1 MNNDIEFDMLL
12 DSVLHETANPAPTA
26 GLGQR
31 VLAKMRPEPIAGVLL
46 VAGEISG
53 ESIFASLWNGVRGLL
68 FPAKLPPLVLESR
81 PIAVVD
87 RMAME
92 SNRSSTAYAVA
103 VHALAVFLIGFVV
116 RAQIRDVEQVHS
128 SIRLVDPVLETMAK
142 SAERSGGGG
151 GQPGE
156 MPVSKGHLPQ
166 IAEQQVAPQMN
177 PPLEQPKIAVEPTID
192 LQQNVRLADNLMPNV
207 GMPMSVVAGTTLGG
221 GTGSGIGTGDGPG
234 LGPGSG
240 GNTGG
245 GVRRIGGSVTK
256 PELVYSVEPEFSD
269 EARRAKMSGDV
280 DVYLWVDQ
288 HGNPTHVRVAHG
300 IGMGLDER
308 AVEAVKQYRF
318 KPAMENGKPVA
329 VEMYVVV
336 NFQIF

>member
-1 MNNDIEFDMLL
+1 MKNDIEFDMLL
-12 DSVLHETANPAPTA
+12 DSVLHETANPAPAA
-26 GLGQR
+26 GLGLR
-31 VLAKMRPEPIAGVLL
+31 VLAQMRPEPIAGVLL
-46 VAGEISG
+46 AAGEISS

-68 FPAKLPPLVLESR
+68 FPAKLPPLVLESQ

-92 SNRSSTAYAVA
+92 SSRSSTAYAVA
-103 VHALAVFLIGFVV
+103 VHALAIFLIGFVV

-128 SIRLVDPVLETMAK
+128 SIRLVDPVLETVAK
-142 SAERSGGGG
+142 SAEDSGGGG

-156 MPVSKGHLPQ
+156 MPVSKGHLPKV
-166 IAEQQVAPQMN
+166 AEQQVAPPVN
-177 PPLEQPKIAVEPTID
+177 PPLEQPKIALEPTID
-192 LQQNVRLADNLMPNV
+192 LHDVRLADNAMPNV
-207 GMPMSVVAGTTLGG
+207 GMPTSVVAGTALGG
-221 GTGSGIGTGDGPG
+221 GVGGGIGTGNGPG

-245 GVRRIGGSVTK
+245 GVKRIGGSVTK

-280 DVYLWVDQ
+280 DVYLWVDE